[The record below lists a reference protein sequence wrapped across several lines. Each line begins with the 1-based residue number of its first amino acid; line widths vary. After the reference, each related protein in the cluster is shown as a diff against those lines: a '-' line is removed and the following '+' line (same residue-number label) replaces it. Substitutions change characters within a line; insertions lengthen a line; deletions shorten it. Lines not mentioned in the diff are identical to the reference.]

1 MASIKVDPQGLMQS
15 ETGVVLVHVV
25 LPGPCESHIKTSG
38 IIEEAD
44 ALVLIGPHTG
54 QDDEVLLSAL
64 KGIHTRYFHLLQR
77 E

>member
-1 MASIKVDPQGLMQS
+1 MTSTWS
-15 ETGVVLVHVV
+15 VV
-25 LPGPCESHIKTSG
+25 LPGPGECHIETSG
-38 IIEEAD
+38 VIEEAD

-64 KGIHTRYFHLLQR
+64 KGIHTGYFHLLQT